1 MNSPGCCS
9 GCAPGECGLQPPFSA
24 QAAGGDGAQ
33 SRRKERGPVLLIS
46 AAAIFLPALL
56 LRLVRY
62 SAPLPFLVE
71 SLFLLSFALSGAGT
85 VWKAL
90 RDLGR
95 GLPLNEHFLMSL
107 AAVGAITIGEYPE
120 AAAIMILF
128 NTGEL
133 LETAAVNR
141 SRRSIAALLETK
153 PDYANLL
160 RAGGAAER
168 VDPEDVSPGDLIL
181 VRPGEKIALD
191 GTVVS
196 GDSSVNNAALTGEAL
211 PQSVYPGDA
220 VLAGAVNGP
229 GLLQVRVER
238 PFSRSSLAQ
247 IYRLV
252 RESAVRKAPP
262 ERFMTAF
269 ARRYTPAVVTGA
281 LLLALLPPLLIP
293 DASFRTWLYRA
304 LIFLVISCPC
314 ALVISIPLG
323 YLAGIAGAARQGI
336 LVKGGSYLE
345 ALRKVK
351 TVAFDKTGT
360 ITEGV
365 FRVKG
370 VETAPGVSARE
381 LLEWAAYAEA
391 HSSHPIARSIREA
404 YPGKLH
410 PGEISLYEEI
420 GGLGVKA
427 KVRGKIVLAGSPQ
440 LLLREKV
447 ENMPPVPV
455 ERAVHV
461 AVGGNY
467 AGSLVM
473 GDRVRPGAARAV
485 RQLKELGVRR
495 TVLLTGDHGAAAQEA
510 AARSGIDLAYA
521 SLMPEEKVAHLE
533 TLLQET
539 ASAGGRLA
547 YVGDG
552 INDAPALSRA
562 DIGIAMGGAGSDA
575 AIEAA
580 DVAIMDDQL
589 LKIAAAMH
597 ISAFTHRVVLQ
608 NIVLA
613 LGVKV
618 LFLAAGALGAVTIW
632 GALFADVGV
641 ALLAIANAARI
652 LGAASRKQ
660 HLYRE

>member
-1 MNSPGCCS
+1 MNSSGCCN
-9 GCAPGECGLQPPFSA
+9 GCASGECGLQPALSVS
-24 QAAGGDGAQ
+24 AAGGGAR
-33 SRRKERGPVLLIS
+33 SRRIDRGPALLIS
-46 AAAIFLPALL
+46 AAATFLPALL
-56 LRLVRY
+56 LRLIRHP
-62 SAPLPFLVE
+62 APLPFLVE
-71 SLFLLSFALSGAGT
+71 ALFLLAFALSGAGT
-85 VWKAL
+85 IWKAL

-107 AAVGAITIGEYPE
+107 AAVGAIALGEYPE

-133 LETAAVNR
+133 LEAATLNR

-160 RAGGAAER
+160 RSEDTAER

-191 GTVVS
+191 GIVAS
-196 GDSSVNNAALTGEAL
+196 GDSSVSNAALTGEAL

-229 GLLQVRVER
+229 GLLKVRVER
-238 PFSRSSLAQ
+238 PFSGSSLAQ

-252 RESAVRKAPP
+252 QESAVRKAPP

-269 ARRYTPAVVTGA
+269 ARRYTPVVVTGA
-281 LLLALLPPLLIP
+281 LLLGLLPPLLIP

-304 LIFLVISCPC
+304 LILLVISCPC

-351 TVAFDKTGT
+351 TIAFDKTGT

-365 FRVKG
+365 FQVKG
-370 VETAPGVSARE
+370 VETAPGVSTRE

-404 YPGKLH
+404 YPGELH
-410 PGEISLYEEI
+410 PGEIGLYEEI
-420 GGLGVKA
+420 RGLGVKA
-427 KVRGKIVLAGSPQ
+427 KVRGRIVLAGSLQ
-440 LLLREKV
+440 LLLQEKV
-447 ENMPPVPV
+447 ENIPPVPV

-461 AVGGNY
+461 AVGGSY
-467 AGSLVM
+467 AGSLVV
-473 GDRVRPGAARAV
+473 GDRVRQGAARAV
-485 RQLKELGVRR
+485 RQLKELGVQR
-495 TVLLTGDHGAAAQEA
+495 TVLLTGDQGAAAQEA
-510 AARSGIDLAYA
+510 VSRSGIDLAYA
-521 SLMPEEKVAHLE
+521 SLMPEKKVAHLE
-533 TLLQET
+533 TLLRET

-552 INDAPALSRA
+552 VNDAPALSRA

-580 DVAIMDDQL
+580 DVVIMDDRL
-589 LKIAAAMH
+589 TKIAAAMR

-613 LGVKV
+613 LGMKV

-641 ALLAIANAARI
+641 SLLAIANAARI
-652 LGAASRKQ
+652 LGAASRKE

>member
-1 MNSPGCCS
+1 MNSS
-9 GCAPGECGLQPPFSA
+9 GCGGCAAGKHEVHPAFVSPGLQGA
-24 QAAGGDGAQ
+24 GAQ
-33 SRRKERGPVLLIS
+33 GRRKETAPAMLIT

-56 LRLVRY
+56 LRLIHY
-62 SAPLPFLVE
+62 PAPFPFFSE
-71 SLFLLSFALSGAGT
+71 ALFLIAFSLSGAGT

-90 RDLGR
+90 AGLGR

-107 AAVGAITIGEYPE
+107 ASAGAIAIGEYPE

-128 NTGEL
+128 NLGEL
-133 LETAAVNR
+133 LEEAAVSR
-141 SRRSIAALLETK
+141 SRRSIAALMETK

-160 RAGGAAER
+160 HAGGAVER
-168 VDPEDVSPGDLIL
+168 VAPEEVSPGDLIL

-191 GTVVS
+191 GIVS
-196 GDSSVNNAALTGEAL
+196 SGESSVNNAALTGEAL
-211 PQSVYPGDA
+211 PQGVYPGA
-220 VLAGAVNGP
+220 RVLAGAVNGA
-229 GLLQVRVER
+229 GLLQIRVER
-238 PFSRSSLAQ
+238 PFTSSSLAR

-252 RESAVRKAPP
+252 QESAGRKAPA

-269 ARRYTPAVVTGA
+269 ARRYTPAVVAAA

-293 DASFRTWLYRA
+293 GASFPTWLYRA
-304 LIFLVISCPC
+304 LVFLVISCPC

-351 TVAFDKTGT
+351 TIAFDKTGT
-360 ITEGV
+360 ITEGI
-365 FRVKG
+365 FRVKEI
-370 VETAPGVSARE
+370 VTAPGMSTPE

-404 YPGKLH
+404 YS
-410 PGEISLYEEI
+410 GELDRREVGSYKEI
-420 GGLGVKA
+420 RGLGVKA
-427 KVRGKIVLAGSPQ
+427 VVRGKIVLAGKPQ
-440 LLLREKV
+440 FLKAEEV
-447 ENMPPVPV
+447 ENMPPAPA
-455 ERAVHV
+455 EGAIHV
-461 AVGGNY
+461 AVGGVY
-467 AGSLVM
+467 AGSLTV
-473 GDRVRPGAARAV
+473 GERVRREAAQAV

-495 TVLLTGDHGAAAQEA
+495 TVLLTGDHSAAAQEA
-510 AARSGIDLAYA
+510 VSGSGIDLAHA

-533 TLLQET
+533 VLLQET

-552 INDAPALSRA
+552 VNDAPALSRA

-580 DVAIMDDQL
+580 DVAIMDDRL
-589 LKIAAAMH
+589 LQIPAAMR

-613 LGVKV
+613 LGVKA

-652 LGAASRKQ
+652 LGAAGRKER
-660 HLYRE
+660 LYGE